1 MKQAAVRA
9 PAEWEPHAR
18 CLMSWPCQKHDL
30 WEGERFKPARE
41 EYAAVAKAIAQF
53 EPVLMVADPGSG
65 EDAKRQCG
73 SDVDVVEFPID
84 DSWTR
89 DNGPIFV
96 LEDGKRVVGRN
107 FRFNAWGEKFFSW
120 DKDDAIPALLCDYLK
135 VECRPVD
142 MILEGGSIL
151 TDGQGTLVTTRQCLL
166 HPSRNPDMSQSEI
179 EAKLKESLG
188 VRKIIW
194 LPWGLDWG
202 TDGHVDC
209 VVSYLAP
216 GKVLAQTAPPGTQ
229 EDKWLKK
236 NLAVLEAAT
245 DAEGR
250 KLQVLKTPPIMPE
263 IPRPAQDGDDEL
275 VAFPYANLYHANGGA
290 VVPLAGVPDSDEQV
304 MARLREIITDRKVVG
319 VPIPTVHWGGGGIHC
334 ITQQMP
340 AAPS

>member
-1 MKQAAVRA
+1 
-9 PAEWEPHAR
+9 
-18 CLMSWPCQKHDL
+18 
-30 WEGERFKPARE
+30 
-41 EYAAVAKAIAQF
+41 
-53 EPVLMVADPGSG
+53 
-65 EDAKRQCG
+65 
-73 SDVDVVEFPID
+73 
-84 DSWTR
+84 
-89 DNGPIFV
+89 
-96 LEDGKRVVGRN
+96 
-107 FRFNAWGEKFFSW
+107 
-120 DKDDAIPALLCDYLK
+120 
-135 VECRPVD
+135 
-142 MILEGGSIL
+142 
-151 TDGQGTLVTTRQCLL
+151 
-166 HPSRNPDMSQSEI
+166 MSQSEI

-216 GKVLAQTAPPGTQ
+216 GKVLSQTAPPGTQ

-250 KLQVLKTPPIMPE
+250 KLQVVKTPPIMPE
-263 IPRPAQDGDDEL
+263 IPRPAQDGDDEP
-275 VAFPYANLYHANGGA
+275 VAFTYTNLYHANGGA
-290 VVPLAGVPDSDEQV
+290 VVPLAGVPESDEQV
-304 MARLREIITDRKVVG
+304 MASMRKIITDREVVG